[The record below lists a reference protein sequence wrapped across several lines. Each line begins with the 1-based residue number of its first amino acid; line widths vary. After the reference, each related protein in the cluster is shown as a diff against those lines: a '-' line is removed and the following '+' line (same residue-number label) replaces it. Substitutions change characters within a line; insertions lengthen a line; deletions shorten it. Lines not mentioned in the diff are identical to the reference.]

1 MRHLLNTLF
10 ILTEDSYLALENENV
25 VVKRDE
31 EILGRVPLLTLE
43 NILYFGYKG
52 ASPALMGE
60 CAKRN
65 IGLCFLKGNG
75 RFLARVCGSSRGNVL
90 LRKRQ
95 YEISED
101 ASTCCSF
108 ARNFIV
114 GKIYN
119 SRMVLERAKRDHPLN
134 VDVALLEDVSQ
145 NLFLSMKEA
154 RKSEDLEILR
164 GIEGNAARFYFSAI
178 SELILQNKKE
188 FPFEGRYKRPP
199 VGKVNAMLS
208 FVYTL
213 LAHDCAAAL
222 ESVGLD
228 AYVGFLH
235 RDRPGRESLALD
247 LMEEFRSI
255 YADRFVLTLINNRII
270 KPAHFQ
276 EKENGVVWL
285 NDQGRKVLLKEWQ
298 EKKREQITHPFLKE
312 KIYWGLAPYV
322 QSLLLARS
330 LRGDLEEYPVFL
342 WK

>member
-10 ILTEDSYLALENENV
+10 ILTEDAYLTLENENV
-25 VVKRDE
+25 VVKREE

-65 IGLCFLKGNG
+65 IGLCFFTSSG
-75 RFLARVCGSSRGNVL
+75 RFLARVCGASRGNVL

-95 YEISED
+95 YKISED
-101 ASTCCSF
+101 LSACCF
-108 ARNFIV
+108 WARNFIV

-134 VDVALLEDVSQ
+134 VNVALLENVSYE
-145 NLFLSMKEA
+145 LSLSMKEA
-154 RKSEDLEILR
+154 RKSNDLEFLR
-164 GIEGNAARFYFSAI
+164 GIEGNAARTYFSTF

-188 FPFEGRYKRPP
+188 FPFDGRYKRPP
-199 VGKVNAMLS
+199 VGRVNAMLS
-208 FVYTL
+208 FVYTI

-285 NDQGRKVLLKEWQ
+285 NDQGRKALLKEWQ
-298 EKKREQITHPFLKE
+298 GKKRESITHPFLKE

-322 QSLLLARS
+322 QALLLARS
-330 LRGDLEEYPVFL
+330 LRGDLEEYPAFL

>member
-25 VVKRDE
+25 AVKRDE
-31 EILGRVPLLTLE
+31 ETLGRVPLLTLE

-65 IGLCFLKGNG
+65 IGLCFLKTNG
-75 RFLARVCGSSRGNVL
+75 RFLARVCGPSRGNVR

-101 ASTCCSF
+101 ASTSCFF

-134 VDVALLEDVSQ
+134 VDIALLEDVSQ

-154 RKSEDLEILR
+154 RRSEDLEILR

-188 FPFEGRYKRPP
+188 FPFDGRYKRPP
-199 VGKVNAMLS
+199 IGKVNAMLS

-255 YADRFVLTLINNRII
+255 YADRFILTLINNRII
-270 KPAHFQ
+270 KPVHFQ

-285 NDQGRKVLLKEWQ
+285 NDQGRKILLKEWQ

-312 KIYWGLAPYV
+312 KIYWGLVPYV

-330 LRGDLEEYPVFL
+330 LRGDLEEYPAFL